1 VTGGGLTDEGQW
13 RVVRKG
19 FLLPVRVVMA
29 VFRGKLLAA
38 LRQKVAH
45 GQLTVPADRSRQ
57 QLENLFNKLG
67 RTKWN
72 VHIRERYRHGEGVL
86 TYLARYLR
94 GGPLSNTRLL
104 SCANG
109 EVQFWYRLNG
119 EGAGERRRGVMTL
132 PITQFIQRYLR
143 HVPAPG
149 TRMVRSYGLYAP
161 TAREALAR
169 CRAQVGQEP
178 VETPV
183 VLDWQTAWHDRGGD
197 HPAHCPQCGHRLVC
211 IGVIL
216 PSRIPPPREGQV
228 EAVA

>member
-1 VTGGGLTDEGQW
+1 LPEG
-13 RVVRKG
+13 
-19 FLLPVRVVMA
+19 
-29 VFRGKLLAA
+29 
-38 LRQKVAH
+38 
-45 GQLTVPADRSRQ
+45 RSRQ
-57 QLENLFNKLG
+57 QLEKLLNKLG

-132 PITQFIQRYLR
+132 PITQFIGRYLR

-149 TRMVRSYGLYAP
+149 SRMVRSYGLYAP

-169 CRAQVGQEP
+169 CRAQVGQAP
-178 VETPV
+178 VEVPV
-183 VLDWQTAWHDRGGD
+183 VLDWQTAWRDRGGD
-197 HPAHCPQCGHRLVC
+197 HPERCPLCGHRLVC

-216 PSRIPPPREGQV
+216 PSRIPPPREVRV